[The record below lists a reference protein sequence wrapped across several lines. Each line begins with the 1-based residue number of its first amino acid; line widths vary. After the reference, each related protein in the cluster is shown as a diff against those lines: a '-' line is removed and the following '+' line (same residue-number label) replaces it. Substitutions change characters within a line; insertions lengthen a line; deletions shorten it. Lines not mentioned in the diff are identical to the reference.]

1 MTRSTHILNAAS
13 NLLGIALLIVTG
25 IHITNH
31 SDATYADET
40 ALAASLL
47 LAISCGV
54 SYLAIRKGEGGAV
67 LETVADR
74 IFLCG
79 LAALVLAVVVLT
91 L

>member
-1 MTRSTHILNAAS
+1 MDRNSHILNAAS

-31 SDATYADET
+31 SGATYADET

-47 LAISCGV
+47 LALSCFV
-54 SYLAIRKGEGGAV
+54 SYLSIRKGGDGAL
-67 LETVADR
+67 LEEVADR
-74 IFLCG
+74 IFLGG
-79 LAALVLAVVVLT
+79 LAALVLSVVILI